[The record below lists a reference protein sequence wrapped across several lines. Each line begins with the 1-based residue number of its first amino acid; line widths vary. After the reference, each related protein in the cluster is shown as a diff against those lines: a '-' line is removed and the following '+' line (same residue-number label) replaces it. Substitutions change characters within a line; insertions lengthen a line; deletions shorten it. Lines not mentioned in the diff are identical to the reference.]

1 MIRII
6 TEAMSDL
13 TREDASALGVTLVS
27 QPLRFGME
35 EFLDD
40 GGMSLKREDFFARM
54 RVATELPHT
63 SMVPMAFWLDAFNKC
78 LRDPAAEVICI
89 TGSSKLSGGHHS
101 SELAREECADPARVT
116 VVDSMSASCGE
127 MLLAEEAARMRD
139 SGATVAEIIDRLE
152 DVKSRQVVIGLA
164 DDLKYLVMGGRL
176 NPLIGKVGGALNI
189 KPTLMLKD
197 GVIEKEGIV
206 RGVKKGYAWYIEQL
220 QKNPPAKDIP
230 LYIGGADCPET
241 VELLRAMVVEAGIE
255 ATIRPM
261 GIGCLIGTHV
271 GPGLTLMSWVKGSAL

>member
-13 TREDASALGVTLVS
+13 TRMDAMTLSVTLVS

-35 EFLDD
+35 EYLDD
-40 GGMSLKREDFFARM
+40 GGVSLKREDFFARM

-89 TGSSKLSGGHHS
+89 AGSSRLSGGHHAA
-101 SELAREECADPARVT
+101 ELAQEECMDPSRVT

-127 MLLAEEAARMRD
+127 MLLVEEAVRLRD
-139 SGATVAEIIDRLE
+139 SGASVAEIISRLE
-152 DVKSRQVVIGLA
+152 EIKGRQLLFGLA

-176 NPLIGKVGGALNI
+176 NPLVGKVGGALNI
-189 KPTLMLKD
+189 KPTLMIKD

-206 RGVKKGYAWYIEQL
+206 RGTKKGHAWFIEQL
-220 QKNPPAKDIP
+220 KKNPPDPAIP

-241 VELLRAMVVEAGIE
+241 VGLLKTMVEEAGISC
-255 ATIRPM
+255 TIRTM
-261 GIGCLIGTHV
+261 DVGCLVGTHV
-271 GPGLTLMSWVKGSAL
+271 GPGLILMSWAKCK

>member
-13 TREDASALGVTLVS
+13 TREDAASLGVTLVS

-40 GGMSLKREDFFARM
+40 GGVSLKREDFFARM

-63 SMVPMAFWLDAFNKC
+63 SMVPMAFWLDAFNKR
-78 LRDPAAEVICI
+78 LRNPEDEILCI
-89 TGSSKLSGGHHS
+89 TGSSKLSGGHHAA
-101 SELAREECADPARVT
+101 ELAQEECDDPARVT
-116 VVDSMSASCGE
+116 VLDSMSASCGE
-127 MLLAEEAARMRD
+127 MLLVEEAVRLRD
-139 SGATVAEIIDRLE
+139 DGASVAEIVAHLE
-152 DVKSRQVVIGLA
+152 DLKSRQIVIGLA

-197 GVIEKEGIV
+197 GVIEKEGVV

-220 QKNPPAKDIP
+220 RKNPSQPTIP

-241 VELLRAMVVEAGIE
+241 VELLRGMVEEAGVNI
-255 ATIRPM
+255 AIRPM

-271 GPGLTLMSWVKGSAL
+271 GPGLTLMSWIKQK

>member
-13 TREDASALGVTLVS
+13 TREDASSLNITLVA

-40 GGMSLKREDFFARM
+40 GVSLKREDFFARM

-78 LRDPAAEVICI
+78 LRDPEAEIICI
-89 TGSSKLSGGHHS
+89 TGSSRLSGGHHS
-101 SELAREECADPARVT
+101 AEMAQEECADPARVT
-116 VVDSMSASCGE
+116 VVDSMNASCGE
-127 MLLAEEAARMRD
+127 MLLVEEAVRLRD
-139 SGATVAEIIDRLE
+139 DGATVEEIVAHLE
-152 DVKSRQVVIGLA
+152 DIKTRQLLFGLA

-176 NPLIGKVGGALNI
+176 NPLVGKVGGALNI
-189 KPTLMLKD
+189 KPTLMIKD

-220 QKNPPAKDIP
+220 KKNPPDSTIP

-241 VELLRAMVVEAGIE
+241 VALLRSMVEEAGI
-255 ATIRPM
+255 ACTIRTM
-261 GIGCLIGTHV
+261 GVGCLVGTHV
-271 GPGLTLMSWVKGSAL
+271 GPGLTLMSWAKDAAL

>member
-13 TREDASALGVTLVS
+13 TRLDASALGVTLVA

-40 GGMSLKREDFFARM
+40 GGISLKREDFFARM
-54 RVATELPHT
+54 RVSSELPHT

-78 LRDPAAEVICI
+78 LRDPAAEVLCI
-89 TGSSKLSGGHHS
+89 TGSSRLSGGHHS
-101 SELAREECADPARVT
+101 AELAREECDAPDRVT
-116 VVDSMSASCGE
+116 IIDSLSGSCGE
-127 MLLAEEAARMRD
+127 MLQVEEAARMRD
-139 SGATVAEIIDRLE
+139 EGASIAEIAARLE
-152 DVKSRQVVIGLA
+152 DIKARQLVFGLA
-164 DDLKYLVMGGRL
+164 DDLKYLVMGGRV

-189 KPTLMLKD
+189 KPTLMVKD

-206 RGVKKGYAWYIEQL
+206 RGVKKGHAWYIEQL
-220 QKNPPAKDIP
+220 RKNPPAKDIP

-241 VELLRAMVVEAGIE
+241 VDLLRSMVEEASIE

-261 GIGCLIGTHV
+261 SIGCLVGTHV
-271 GPGLTLMSWVKGSAL
+271 GPGLTLMSWVKEK

>member
-13 TREDASALGVTLVS
+13 TRHEASTFGVTLVA

-35 EFLDD
+35 EMLDD
-40 GGMSLKREDFFARM
+40 GGVSLKREDFFARM
-54 RVATELPHT
+54 RAATELPHT

-78 LRDPAAEVICI
+78 LRDPEAEVLCI

-101 SELAREECADPARVT
+101 AELAQEECSDPSRVT
-116 VVDSMSASCGE
+116 VLDSMSASCGE
-127 MLLAEEAARMRD
+127 MLLVEEAAKLRD
-139 SGATVAEIIDRLE
+139 AGASRAEITSRLE
-152 DVKSRQVVIGLA
+152 ELKSRQIVIGLA

-189 KPTLMLKD
+189 KPTLMLQD

-220 QKNPPAKDIP
+220 KKNPPAKDIP

-241 VELLRAMVVEAGIE
+241 VELLRTMAVEAGIE
-255 ATIRPM
+255 SPIRVM
-261 GIGCLIGTHV
+261 GIGCLVGTHV
-271 GPGLTLMSWVKGSAL
+271 GPGLTLMSWIKQK

>member
-13 TREDASALGVTLVS
+13 TREDAAALNFTLVA

-40 GGMSLKREDFFARM
+40 GVSLKREDFFARM

-63 SMVPMAFWLDAFNKC
+63 SMVPMAFWLDAFNKR
-78 LRDPAAEVICI
+78 LRNPEDQVLCI
-89 TGSSKLSGGHHS
+89 TGSSRLSGGHHS
-101 SELAREECADPARVT
+101 AEMAQEECIDPSRVT
-116 VVDSMSASCGE
+116 VIDSMSASAGE
-127 MLLAEEAARMRD
+127 MLLVEEAVRLRD
-139 SGATVAEIIDRLE
+139 DGATMAEIVAHLE
-152 DVKSRQVVIGLA
+152 DVKSRQLLIGLA

-197 GVIEKEGIV
+197 GVIEKEGVV
-206 RGVKKGYAWYIEQL
+206 RGLKKGYAWYIEQL
-220 QKNPPAKDIP
+220 KKNPPDPTIP

-241 VELLRAMVVEAGIE
+241 VELLRNMVEEAGINVF
-255 ATIRPM
+255 IRKM
-261 GIGCLIGTHV
+261 SVGCLIGTHV
-271 GPGLTLMSWVKGSAL
+271 GPGLTLMTWCKAK

>member
-13 TREDASALGVTLVS
+13 TREDASSLNITLVA

-40 GGMSLKREDFFARM
+40 GVSLKREDFFARM

-78 LRDPAAEVICI
+78 LRDPEAEIICI
-89 TGSSKLSGGHHS
+89 TGSSRLSGGHHS
-101 SELAREECADPARVT
+101 AEMAQEECADPARVT
-116 VVDSMSASCGE
+116 VVDSMNASCGE
-127 MLLAEEAARMRD
+127 MLLVEEAVRLRD
-139 SGATVAEIIDRLE
+139 DGATMAEIIAHLE
-152 DVKSRQVVIGLA
+152 DIKTRQLLFGLA

-176 NPLIGKVGGALNI
+176 NPLVGKVGGALNI
-189 KPTLMLKD
+189 KPTLMIKD

-220 QKNPPAKDIP
+220 KKNPPDSTIP

-241 VELLRAMVVEAGIE
+241 VALLRSMVEEAGI
-255 ATIRPM
+255 ACTIRTM
-261 GIGCLIGTHV
+261 GVGCLVGTHV
-271 GPGLTLMSWVKGSAL
+271 GPGLTLMSWAKDAAL

>member
-13 TREDASALGVTLVS
+13 TREDASSLNITLVA

-40 GGMSLKREDFFARM
+40 GVSLKREDFFARM

-78 LRDPAAEVICI
+78 LRDPEAEIICI
-89 TGSSKLSGGHHS
+89 TGSSRLSGGHHS
-101 SELAREECADPARVT
+101 AEMAQEECADPARVT
-116 VVDSMSASCGE
+116 VVDSMNASCGE
-127 MLLAEEAARMRD
+127 MLLVEEAVRLRD
-139 SGATVAEIIDRLE
+139 DGATMAEIIAHLE
-152 DVKSRQVVIGLA
+152 DIKTRQLLFGLA

-176 NPLIGKVGGALNI
+176 NPLVGKVGGALNI
-189 KPTLMLKD
+189 KPTLMIKD

-220 QKNPPAKDIP
+220 KKNPPDPAIP

-241 VELLRAMVVEAGIE
+241 VALLRSMVEEAGI
-255 ATIRPM
+255 ACTIRTM
-261 GIGCLIGTHV
+261 GVGCLVGTHV
-271 GPGLTLMSWVKGSAL
+271 GPGLTLMSWAKGAAL

>member
-13 TREDASALGVTLVS
+13 TREDAARDNFTLVA

-40 GGMSLKREDFFARM
+40 GISLKREDFFARL
-54 RVATELPHT
+54 RIATELPHT
-63 SMVPMAFWLDAFNKC
+63 SMVPMAFWLDAFNKR
-78 LRDPAAEVICI
+78 LRNQEDEILCI
-89 TGSSKLSGGHHS
+89 TGSSRLSGGHHS
-101 SELAREECADPARVT
+101 AEMAQEECIDPARVT
-116 VVDSMSASCGE
+116 VFDSMTASCGE
-127 MLLAEEAARMRD
+127 MLLVEEAVRMRD
-139 SGATVAEIIDRLE
+139 AGASVAEIVAHLE
-152 DVKSRQVVIGLA
+152 EVKARQLLFGLA

-189 KPTLMLKD
+189 KPTLMIKD

-220 QKNPPAKDIP
+220 KKNPPDPGIP

-241 VELLRAMVVEAGIE
+241 VALLKVMVEEAGINC
-255 ATIRPM
+255 TIRTM
-261 GIGCLIGTHV
+261 DIGCLVGTHV
-271 GPGLTLMSWVKGSAL
+271 GPGLTLMSWAKGE

>member
-13 TREDASALGVTLVS
+13 TRNDASALGVTLVA

-40 GGMSLKREDFFARM
+40 GGVSLKREDFFARM
-54 RVATELPHT
+54 RTATELPHT

-78 LRDPAAEVICI
+78 LRDPAAEIICI

-101 SELAREECADPARVT
+101 AELAQEECVDPSRVT

-127 MLLAEEAARMRD
+127 MLLVEEAARLRD
-139 SGATVAEIIDRLE
+139 AGASVQEIAARLE
-152 DVKSRQVVIGLA
+152 DLKSRQLVFGLA

-206 RGVKKGYAWYIEQL
+206 RGIKKGYAWYIEQL
-220 QKNPPAKDIP
+220 QKNPPAKDVP
-230 LYIGGADCPET
+230 LYIGGADCPEV
-241 VELLRAMVVEAGIE
+241 VELLRGMVAEAGIE

-271 GPGLTLMSWVKGSAL
+271 GPGLTLMSWVKQ